1 MSNFKEN
8 IEIGLGCLSMPL
20 MLLGFIIFV
29 AILPLCFIIGL
40 SEIIIYIALG
50 LILRLWGIDIFNS
63 EISNP
68 ACIVGL
74 ILLVITVV
82 VIFIAY
88 PDLFFNL
95 LLLGEDYFPRLKP

>member
-1 MSNFKEN
+1 MSRFKEN
-8 IEIGLGCLSMPL
+8 IETGLGCISIPL

-29 AILPLCFIIGL
+29 ASLPLCFIIGL

-50 LILRLWGIDIFNS
+50 LILRLLGIDIFNS
-63 EISNP
+63 KISNP

-74 ILLVITVV
+74 IILVIAVI

-95 LLLGEDYFPRLKP
+95 LLWGEDYFPRPKP